1 MPAGRLPRSKNVV
14 LLHDLIDIARPGEE
28 IDVTGIFQHGY
39 DSRLNAQT
47 GFPVFATFIE
57 ANNVKR
63 RADDFSLANITEDDL
78 AAIQKLSRD
87 KTCAPAPLTLVYMLT
102 LFMASK
108 VLR

>member
-1 MPAGRLPRSKNVV
+1 MQESPGSVPAGRLPRSKNVV
-14 LLHDLIDIARPGEE
+14 LLHDLIDVARPGEE

-63 RADDFSLANITEDDL
+63 RADDFSLANMTEDDL
-78 AAIQKLSRD
+78 AEIQKLSRD
-87 KTCAPAPLTLVYMLT
+87 KKCAPV
-102 LFMASK
+102 S
-108 VLR
+108 VSR